1 MQATPSS
8 ELAMSALGTSAWS
21 RRTGGKLSPADRWRL
36 DLQLIVS
43 RIGRLAASTRRR
55 LGLDDR
61 LLAQADSAD
70 LGLPDCA
77 DARRTLEHAR
87 FLLPGWLLQH
97 SLRTYAWGSALARS
111 RRVAYD
117 RELLFVAAA
126 LHDLALA
133 EPRRACASPACFAA
147 RGAASAGR
155 FADSLGWA
163 AERRQRLEDAISLH
177 LNVRVPLAA
186 GAEAHL
192 LHAGAALDCIGTGL
206 AEIAPQTVQ
215 QILDRYPR
223 QGFKSRIADA
233 LETQA
238 RTHEST
244 RTGFL
249 LRLGFSGLIQSAP
262 FPE

>member
-1 MQATPSS
+1 M
-8 ELAMSALGTSAWS
+8 
-21 RRTGGKLSPADRWRL
+21 R
-36 DLQLIVS
+36 VS
-43 RIGRLAASTRRR
+43 FQSVRASGRH
-55 LGLDDR
+55 GD
-61 LLAQADSAD
+61 
-70 LGLPDCA
+70 
-77 DARRTLEHAR
+77 
-87 FLLPGWLLQH
+87 
-97 SLRTYAWGSALARS
+97 
-111 RRVAYD
+111 
-117 RELLFVAAA
+117 
-126 LHDLALA
+126 
-133 EPRRACASPACFAA
+133 
-147 RGAASAGR
+147 
-155 FADSLGWA
+155 
-163 AERRQRLEDAISLH
+163 
-177 LNVRVPLAA
+177 
-186 GAEAHL
+186 L